1 MKEFDA
7 PKLIK
12 LQKDNTLSLDLNGL
26 KERRYGV
33 SVKYYDHS
41 ESKPYKRIDYNNTIY
56 INKHSDGWLMDINKE
71 NIYFNQ
77 HEPNLVSENIGS
89 LVSKSIYPIQTC
101 IDKSGIP
108 LNGVTNHNQ
117 ILNRWERNK
126 SAISKKYIGEATD
139 SLLNYFNKKISNKV
153 RFEQSM
159 DHDMFWNL
167 LFHPK
172 YVSYQEG
179 LKVKTNFLLAIL
191 PYHPPIEFSGMQKL
205 NPEITDYNSIRIDF
219 ISDEIEAHP
228 YFKSQENNSEPKY
241 LMRLKVHFDLDIYYL
256 FPMHARVYFEVYS
269 KDEDSNESILKKINF
284 TQYQLNAEDN
294 KTEPQ
299 KVKSMF
305 EVTGNESK
313 SHFKRPKKKI
323 TFMDYIYDILGG

>member
-1 MKEFDA
+1 MENLNV

-12 LQKDNTLSLDLNGL
+12 LQKNNTLFLDLIGL
-26 KERRYGV
+26 KERKYGV
-33 SVKYYDHS
+33 SVKYYNHEED
-41 ESKPYKRIDYNNTIY
+41 KPNKRIDYNTTIY
-56 INKHSDGWLMDINKE
+56 INKHSDGWLLDIEKN

-77 HEPNLVSENIGS
+77 HEPDSVSETIGS
-89 LVSKSIYPIQTC
+89 IIAKSIYPVQTC

-108 LNGVTNHNQ
+108 IHGITNHNQ
-117 ILNRWERNK
+117 ILNRWDRNK
-126 SAISKKYIGEATD
+126 SAISKKYVGEATD
-139 SLLNYFNKKISNKV
+139 SVLNFFNKKISNKG

-172 YVSYQEG
+172 YVSYQEDF
-179 LKVKTNFLLAIL
+179 KVKTNFLLAIL
-191 PYHPPIEFSGMQKL
+191 PYHPPIEFSGIQKL

-219 ISDEIEAHP
+219 ISDEMEAHP

-256 FPMHARVYFEVYS
+256 FPMHTRAYFEVYS
-269 KDEDSNESILKKINF
+269 KDEDGNESILKKINF
-284 TQYQLNAEDN
+284 TQFQLDTEDN

-299 KVKSMF
+299 KIQSMF

-313 SHFKRPKKKI
+313 SQFKPPKKKK